1 MSKHMGVSR
10 VVLSLAIL
18 IGLMLSATGC
28 GYVKNVRDDLMDV
41 GTFAVGYVPPVV
53 RDDDGLKAVG
63 FLPPCF
69 GLYIEATDFL
79 QFGYLFK
86 ATGDVEWDRRGLQT
100 CVDIRRKVG
109 FGPWHSVAIKQTPIY
124 ADAYKTV
131 DSPMAAWREHMRA
144 LRDPVFDRPAKLLLF
159 ETDGVQRD
167 RGDSMR
173 NLTALE
179 RHQRIR
185 SGDRGMGERT
195 KKPIPGLE
203 IPQLP
208 NLYRGWQDWE
218 TFSIEI
224 AIPEP
229 LLLHSGFYVRA
240 GVDPSQVLDLALS
253 LIGLDLYSDRA
264 YTFWGDYRFLT
275 DAEIARRAA
284 EAAAKPKDSPGMG
297 SLILKDKPVAP
308 GDANGNAGK
317 KSSLLD

>member
-18 IGLMLSATGC
+18 IGLVLSASGC
-28 GYVKNVRDDLMDV
+28 GYVKNVRDDLLDV

-53 RDDDGLKAVG
+53 RADDELKAIG
-63 FLPPCF
+63 FLPPCL

-124 ADAYKTV
+124 ADAYKTPG
-131 DSPMAAWREHMRA
+131 SPMDAWREHMQA

-159 ETDGVQRD
+159 ETDGVQKK
-167 RGDSMR
+167 GDSTES
-173 NLTALE
+173 LTALE
-179 RHQRIR
+179 RHMRIR
-185 SGDRGMGERT
+185 SGDRTDVE
-195 KKPIPGLE
+195 KPRKAIPGLE
-203 IPQLP
+203 VPQLP

-218 TFSIEI
+218 TFSVEI

-229 LLLHSGFYVRA
+229 FLLHSGFYMRA
-240 GVDPSQVLDLALS
+240 GIDPSQVLDLALS
-253 LIGLDLYSDRA
+253 LICLDLYSDRA

-275 DAEIARRAA
+275 DAEVARRAN
-284 EAAAKPKDSPGMG
+284 EAAAKPKDAGEMG
-297 SLILKDKPVAP
+297 SLILKEKPAAS
-308 GDANGNAGK
+308 GAADGSEGGR
-317 KSSLLD
+317 SSLLDD